1 VSTDA
6 IQLRDQ
12 VGVLR
17 RRWRVVAVTV
27 VVAIGLGLL
36 VSFLATPTYDAETE
50 VLLAPAVGGE
60 APTPEEVATQART
73 VVLVA
78 DEVIDTLNLQETT
91 PDFLETVAVEP
102 DSSGAAV
109 MTIAVTRDDPDEA
122 ADIAN
127 TMAQAY
133 IDSTDV
139 EAETQVET
147 LDTRIATLDRQVA
160 RLADRLDDTDT
171 DSPRQR
177 IKVASERRKLIAERR
192 LAIDSRAAALRE
204 AGLDSNQAEVVT
216 PAVTPTSASSPQP
229 LRIAAL
235 AGAIGLL
242 LGIGLAYLRDHFD
255 DTVRDEESVA
265 GSVGDRPVLGHIP
278 LWSRTGDKQP
288 ITLSSPRAPASEA
301 YRELAANVRF
311 LLGTRRQADS
321 TRREPGRVVLVS
333 SAAAGEGKT
342 VTAVNLAVVAAAA
355 NMRVVL
361 VDANLRR
368 PRIHEL
374 FGITAE
380 YGLVDVLGG
389 GLAVRDA
396 LVDVGVDNL
405 LVLPGGDSSANPA
418 DLLTSPQLGKL
429 LTELRHEADLVVV
442 DSAAVLLV
450 ADALEL
456 ARASDL
462 TVLVARSKTSRGRDL
477 AETVQRIDRVGGS
490 TAGVV
495 LNVLESS
502 RGRSRDTREYGSR

>member
-1 VSTDA
+1 MSSDA

-17 RRWRVVAVTV
+17 RRWRVVAATV

-36 VSFLATPTYDAETE
+36 VSLLATPTYDAQTE
-50 VLLAPAVGGE
+50 VLLAPTVTGE
-60 APTPEEVATQART
+60 APTPEEVATEART
-73 VVLVA
+73 VVLFA
-78 DEVIDTLNLQETT
+78 DQVIDTLELNDSA
-91 PDFLETVAVEP
+91 PDLLEDVVVEP
-102 DSSGAAV
+102 DASGAAV
-109 MTIAVTRDDPDEA
+109 MTISVTREDPDEA

-139 EAETQVET
+139 ENQNRVES
-147 LDTRIATLDRQVA
+147 LDERIQSLDGQIA
-160 RLADRLDDTDT
+160 RLRSRLNDADE
-171 DSPRQR
+171 PRQR
-177 IKVASERRKLIAERR
+177 IRLASERRKLLAERR
-192 LAIDSRAAALRE
+192 LAIDSRASSLRE
-204 AGLDSNQAEVVT
+204 AGSDVDQAEVVT
-216 PAVTPTSASSPQP
+216 PALAPTSASSPQP

-242 LGIGLAYLRDHFD
+242 IGIGLAYLRDYFD
-255 DTVRDEESVA
+255 DTVRDEETVA
-265 GSVGDRPVLGHIP
+265 GSVRGRPVLGQIP

-288 ITLSSPRAPASEA
+288 ITLASPRAPASEA
-301 YRELAANVRF
+301 YRELGANIRF
-311 LLGTRRQADS
+311 LLGTRRQSDS
-321 TRREPGRVVLVS
+321 ARREPGRVVLVS
-333 SAAAGEGKT
+333 SAAAGDGKT
-342 VTAVNLAVVAAAA
+342 ATAVNLAIVASAA

-374 FGITAE
+374 FDITAE
-380 YGLVDVLGG
+380 GGLADVLGG
-389 GLAVRDA
+389 GLAVRDS
-396 LVDVGVDNL
+396 LVDIGLDNL
-405 LVLPGGDSSANPA
+405 LVLPGGDSSTNPA
-418 DLLTSPQLGKL
+418 DLLTSPRLGKL
-429 LTELRHEADLVVV
+429 LTDLRHEADLVVV

-495 LNVLESS
+495 LNAVESN